1 MPQGDK
7 RNNDW
12 EFFDSTY
19 DGLWDGDLRRGLG
32 LLVDGKYGPDNYKE
46 LQNHAKSKDWV
57 GWKNDTRNGQPVEIK
72 FEFDRVRE
80 FSAVHVFANNQ
91 MTKDIKVSSP
101 FICGTHEIIG
111 RDRITV
117 LIPQRSNNHQSGLAP
132 SDSGR
137 SVSVI
142 WSSST
147 RDSKLK
153 STTIAGESGYVAIG
167 SNREI

>member
-46 LQNHAKSKDWV
+46 LQSGSKSKDWV

-80 FSAVHVFANNQ
+80 FSAVHVYANNQ
-91 MTKDIKVSSP
+91 MTRDIKVRTLFEIYWIMYSNDDSLK
-101 FICGTHEIIG
+101 CGCE
-111 RDRITV
+111 
-117 LIPQRSNNHQSGLAP
+117 
-132 SDSGR
+132 
-137 SVSVI
+137 
-142 WSSST
+142 
-147 RDSKLK
+147 
-153 STTIAGESGYVAIG
+153 Y
-167 SNREI
+167 